1 MAATV
6 GEVMNRELF
15 CLRPEDRAADALA
28 GILALGISGAPVV
41 DPAGRPSGMVSL
53 RDLAG
58 HRDGDR
64 VADLMT
70 APATVVGVSAPLAE
84 AGAILARTGF
94 HRLPVVE
101 EDGLLVGLVSALDL
115 LRGLLGL
122 PAVHPA
128 GFPHL
133 DQATGLVWSDDQPL
147 EPAAAASAPAE
158 PGLVALVHGGAGRI
172 ERLVWAEAAHDL
184 RARLDALLSAPQD
197 QEPLLAWW
205 LSRGSLRFRVATA
218 PDCAARRS
226 ALGRLLRQARL
237 PARPPVV

>member
-1 MAATV
+1 VAIRV

-15 CLRPEDRAADALA
+15 CLAPQDRAADALA

-41 DPAGRPSGMVSL
+41 DEAARPVGVVSI

-58 HRDGDR
+58 HREGDR
-64 VADLMT
+64 VAEVMSS
-70 APATVVGVSAPLAE
+70 PATVVAAE
-84 AGAILARTGF
+84 ASLEEAGRLLARTGF
-94 HRLPVVE
+94 HRLPVVGD
-101 EDGLLVGLVSALDL
+101 DGRAVGLVSALDV

-133 DQATGLVWSDDQPL
+133 DPATGLVWSDDQPL
-147 EPAAAASAPAE
+147 DPDAAALAPE
-158 PGLVALVHGGAGRI
+158 RPGLLALVHGGPGRA
-172 ERLVWAEAAHDL
+172 ERLVWAEAADDV
-184 RARLDALLSAPQD
+184 RARLAALLAAPED

-205 LSRGSLRFRVATA
+205 LGRGSLRFRVAAA
-218 PDCAARRS
+218 PECEGRRA

-237 PARPPVV
+237 PARPPAV